1 MSVWIWAGIFC
12 GTLGFALLLLAVM
25 TAAMHRKEAQR
36 CTRQADGQVTGI
48 AEQRPAGTRE
58 EGDVPPLA
66 LQAWGFAAGHDL
78 SFIGNLLNSMS
89 PKRFHPCVRFWA
101 DGKEQVRIGFV
112 PTGKGF
118 FQPGQAVDVRYD
130 PDNPRCFLVAEAE
143 PAAQR
148 AFRAQLAAGVV
159 LLAAAVLLFVLA

>member
-1 MSVWIWAGIFC
+1 MSVWIWTGIFC
-12 GTLGFALLLLAVM
+12 GVIGLGLLMATVM
-25 TAAMHRKEAQR
+25 TAAMHRKEARR
-36 CTRQADGQVTGI
+36 CTLQADGQVTGI
-48 AEQRPAGTRE
+48 AEQRPASTRA

-89 PKRFHPCVRFWA
+89 AKRFYPCVRFWA
-101 DGKEQVRIGFV
+101 DGEEQVRIGFV

-130 PDNPRCFLVAEAE
+130 PENPRCFLVSEAE

-148 AFRAQLAAGVV
+148 AFRAQLAAGIV